1 MHEMALCESILQLI
15 AEQARAQCFSRV
27 RTVCLE
33 IGSLATVEIPALRFG
48 FDVVTRGSIAEGAM
62 LDIDEIPGRAWCLP
76 CGEAHEIAARG
87 DPCPR
92 CGSYQLQIVGGT
104 QMRVKELEVD

>member
-62 LDIDEIPGRAWCLP
+62 LDIEEIPGAPGACPAAKRTRSPRAAIRVHAAAATSCRSS
-76 CGEAHEIAARG
+76 AAR
-87 DPCPR
+87 R
-92 CGSYQLQIVGGT
+92 CG
-104 QMRVKELEVD
+104 

>member
-15 AEQARAQCFSRV
+15 AEQARTQSFSRV
-27 RTVCLE
+27 RTVWLE
-33 IGSLATVEIPALRFG
+33 IGSLAAVEVPALRFG
-48 FDVVTRGSIAEGAM
+48 FDVVTRGSVAEGAA
-62 LDIDEIPGRAWCLP
+62 LDITEIPGRAWCLP

-87 DPCPR
+87 DACPQ
-92 CGSYQLQIVGGT
+92 CGSYQLQIITGT